1 MKLKKILQISD
12 YKELFGWIEI
22 YIHNASKVLQ
32 AHERKT
38 KTLWLSA
45 SIATLKRIR
54 GFLLP
59 ITGFN
64 LISMTQVLYYS
75 IIRKPDV
82 VRFHSVSR
90 YHGWLPVRISWFFK
104 SKKLMMYHDL
114 GYFHPYPSKVT
125 QENQVLKRSYSN
137 WIKMGG
143 GGSGVKFKFLSMTLL
158 RRALLS
164 TVDIHLVPSEFMMTY
179 LINRWIPK
187 HKIQVLPHFIPETF

>member
-32 AHERKT
+32 AHEWKT
-38 KTLWLSA
+38 KTLWLPA
-45 SIATLKRIR
+45 SIAVLKKTR
-54 GFLLP
+54 GVLLP
-59 ITGFN
+59 VTGLN
-64 LISMTQVLYYS
+64 LISMMQVAYYS
-75 IIRKPDV
+75 ITWKPNV

-90 YHGWLPVRISWFFK
+90 YHGRLPVRISWLFK

-125 QENQVLKRSYSN
+125 QESQVLPRSYSN

-143 GGSGVKFKFLSMTLL
+143 GGSGVKFKFLSMSLL
-158 RRALLS
+158 RRALIK
-164 TVDIHLVPSEFMMTY
+164 TIDTHLVPSEFMVAY
-179 LINRWIPK
+179 LINRWVPK